1 MEEATYETMPAC
13 LEVRLVQ
20 SRNEQAGQRTEKL
33 TLATTLLDHKQYDA
47 AWLAGLYRGRWRVE
61 LDLRA
66 IKCTL
71 GMDILRAKTPTM
83 VRTELW
89 SCLLVYNLLRES
101 LLHAAQHSGRA
112 CRSLSL
118 TATLQLFGNLWL
130 SNAIRGVDAGLR
142 ELFFEHQIAIKVGHR
157 PDRNEPRA
165 NKRRPKILQLLT
177 KPRHQ
182 AKAERESAA

>member
-1 MEEATYETMPAC
+1 MAEATYETMPAS

-33 TLATTLLDHKQYDA
+33 TIATTLLDHKQYPA
-47 AWLAGLYRGRWRVE
+47 AWLAGIYRGRWRVE
-61 LDLRA
+61 LDIRA

-118 TATLQLFGNLWL
+118 TATLQMLGNLWL
-130 SNAIRGVDAGLR
+130 SNAIRGVDVGMR
-142 ELFFEHQIAIKVGHR
+142 ELFFEHQSTIKVGHR
-157 PDRNEPRA
+157 PGRNEPRA

-177 KPRHQ
+177 KPRHE
-182 AKAERESAA
+182 AKAELESVA